1 MGSIT
6 PMPMSSS
13 SIVSA
18 PAPAQLDSSVAAAGY
33 INL

>member
-1 MGSIT
+1 
-6 PMPMSSS
+6 MSSS
-13 SIVSA
+13 SSVSAPAA